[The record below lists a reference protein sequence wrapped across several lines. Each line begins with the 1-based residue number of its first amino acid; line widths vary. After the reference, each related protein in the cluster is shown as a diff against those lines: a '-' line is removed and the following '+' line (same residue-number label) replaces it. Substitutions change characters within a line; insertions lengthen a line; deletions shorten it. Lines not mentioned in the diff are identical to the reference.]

1 MKKSVITKAQFPF
14 RQISSFVILSFSIY
28 FFISLITYD
37 QNDPSFSSI
46 YSENQI
52 ITNAGGFF
60 GAYISDLF
68 LSIFGASAY
77 ILIFFIIHEVYLAIF
92 QKEKFKIL
100 ILLRFS
106 SIALATLCSCM
117 LFEHFYA
124 GELYPQLS
132 SGGLIGFTSFDF
144 LVSYIGIY
152 GSLVFISIFSILII
166 LKLK

>member
-77 ILIFFIIHEVYLAIF
+77 ILICLIFYNPLA
-92 QKEKFKIL
+92 
-100 ILLRFS
+100 
-106 SIALATLCSCM
+106 
-117 LFEHFYA
+117 
-124 GELYPQLS
+124 
-132 SGGLIGFTSFDF
+132 
-144 LVSYIGIY
+144 
-152 GSLVFISIFSILII
+152 
-166 LKLK
+166 

>member
-60 GAYISDLF
+60 LVRIF
-68 LSIFGASAY
+68 LIYSY
-77 ILIFFIIHEVYLAIF
+77 
-92 QKEKFKIL
+92 Q
-100 ILLRFS
+100 
-106 SIALATLCSCM
+106 
-117 LFEHFYA
+117 
-124 GELYPQLS
+124 
-132 SGGLIGFTSFDF
+132 F
-144 LVSYIGIY
+144 LVQAHT
-152 GSLVFISIFSILII
+152 F
-166 LKLK
+166 

>member
-60 GAYISDLF
+60 GAYMSDLF
-68 LSIFGASAY
+68 LLWIIKKPFLFLLSNISAKY
-77 ILIFFIIHEVYLAIF
+77 
-92 QKEKFKIL
+92 
-100 ILLRFS
+100 
-106 SIALATLCSCM
+106 C
-117 LFEHFYA
+117 
-124 GELYPQLS
+124 
-132 SGGLIGFTSFDF
+132 
-144 LVSYIGIY
+144 
-152 GSLVFISIFSILII
+152 VFPL
-166 LKLK
+166 